1 MDEFVNPKKRGFLL
15 PYGMKDLIDVLRR
28 KPGASAQHA
37 SALPFGLAG
46 GHAETIW
53 DVVPMPDRQDHLVAL
68 IQRMFELAC
77 HLSQDAIVECLRLDA
92 EHPGS

>member
-46 GHAETIW
+46 GHAETHLGCGADARQTGSFGGFDST
-53 DVVPMPDRQDHLVAL
+53 DV
-68 IQRMFELAC
+68 
-77 HLSQDAIVECLRLDA
+77 
-92 EHPGS
+92 